1 MILIAYG
8 QMNDEEARTRQPRVV
23 FVDADN
29 KVIGTG
35 TDPAEALPGT
45 DLVRGDLRHPADPRE
60 PHVGS
65 YDDDPTLVW

>member
-8 QMNDEEARTRQPRVV
+8 QMDDEEARTRQPHVV

-35 TDPAEALPGT
+35 TDPAEALPHTG
-45 DLVRGDLRHPADPRE
+45 LVRGD
-60 PHVGS
+60 HVGS